1 MSDVKEVRRANLRRL
16 VIEHEGMNTLARK
29 LGMNKGA
36 YISQLLSDPPI
47 RPITEK
53 TARKWERALGL
64 PEYWFD
70 AKNQFT
76 QPTAPAATPPPAA
89 ANGKLL
95 TEVVTQ
101 VLTEL
106 KVRGELTPAEV
117 ADLIEMVYQDSVAAG
132 RVDVEKLK
140 KLVALIKR

>member
-16 VIEHEGMNTLARK
+16 VLEHEGMNTLARK

-53 TARKWERALGL
+53 TARKWEKALSL
-64 PEYWFD
+64 PEFWFD
-70 AKNQFT
+70 AKNQI
-76 QPTAPAATPPPAA
+76 APAAAPQQVVVAA
-89 ANGKLL
+89 TNGKLL
-95 TEVVTQ
+95 NEVVTQ

-106 KVRGELTPAEV
+106 KVRSELTPAEV
-117 ADLIEMVYQDSVAAG
+117 ADLIEMVYQDSVPAG
-132 RVDVEKLK
+132 RVDAEKLK